1 MFGWEED
8 GAVSPWGASVDLS
21 ILDGSSGFALEG
33 STAGGHFGWV
43 RVGSMLIMAF
53 QLGKGGRPRRFTAP
67 QSSFWQQPEKPLRF
81 CASPRHIDRC
91 WCLSRV
97 SLVWGVRYVRTQ
109 ACTVLLRLQEHQEC
123 TIIVVVVVFRYQELL
138 FRTVHTLTMIFK
150 CQPANNRVSGGPQTA
165 FTQYC
170 IQWLFDSK
178 SRGATCPFP
187 INFVF

>member
-33 STAGGHFGWV
+33 STAGGHFGWA
-43 RVGSMLIMAF
+43 RVGSMLIMALS
-53 QLGKGGRPRRFTAP
+53 LGRGAGLGGLQPPKVVFGSSRRNPCDFAP
-67 QSSFWQQPEKPLRF
+67 APGISIGVGIF
-81 CASPRHIDRC
+81 
-91 WCLSRV
+91 
-97 SLVWGVRYVRTQ
+97 LVCPWWGSRYVRTRT
-109 ACTVLLRLQEHQEC
+109 CTVLLRYHRRRLPVSGAFVQN
-123 TIIVVVVVFRYQELL
+123 RA
-138 FRTVHTLTMIFK
+138 TLTMIFK
-150 CQPANNRVSGGPQTA
+150 CRPANNGVSGGPQTA

-178 SRGATCPFP
+178 SRGSTCPFP